1 MSAAFALGHT
11 SIIETLST
19 PKTEDDMARYENGM
33 KVGGGYYFN
42 ATKWEVEVVSDEG
55 GTLKGGA
62 DAKYVKVPFP
72 VLFAIVP
79 TLGALFL
86 MFLPLIGFVMFAQA
100 IAKKLASLVTSGATD
115 LAATVQ
121 PGQFAAG
128 NAYFAGKPEEKKEG
142 AAPASA
148 ELEKLEKEIQ
158 ERKDSK

>member
-1 MSAAFALGHT
+1 
-11 SIIETLST
+11 
-19 PKTEDDMARYENGM
+19 MARYENGM
-33 KVGGGYYFN
+33 QVGGGYYFN

-72 VLFAIVP
+72 VLFLIVP

-86 MFLPLIGFVMFAQA
+86 MFLPMIGFVMLAQA
-100 IAKKLASLVTSGATD
+100 LAKKAASLVTGSARD

-121 PGQFAAG
+121 PGSFAAG

-142 AAPASA
+142 AAAEGAQSA
-148 ELEKLEKEIQ
+148 ELKKLEKEIA
-158 ERKDSK
+158 ERKEQK